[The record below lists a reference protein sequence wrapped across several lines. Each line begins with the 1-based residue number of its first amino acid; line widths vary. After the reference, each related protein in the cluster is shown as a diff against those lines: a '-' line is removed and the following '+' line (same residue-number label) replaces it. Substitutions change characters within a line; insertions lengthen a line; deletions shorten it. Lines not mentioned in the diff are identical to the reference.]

1 MLLETR
7 RQTNTYLQ
15 RLQTLLQIML
25 VKVELKVEPVLSERV
40 EAATLMPVMSSVLIR
55 LFLGVK
61 GVNALIKLSAFL

>member
-61 GVNALIKLSAFL
+61 RVNALIKLSAFL

>member
-1 MLLETR
+1 MLIETR

-15 RLQTLLQIML
+15 RLQTRMQIML

-55 LFLGVK
+55 LFLWVK

>member
-1 MLLETR
+1 MLIETR

-15 RLQTLLQIML
+15 RLQTRLQIML

>member
-1 MLLETR
+1 MLIETR

-15 RLQTLLQIML
+15 RLQTRLQIML

-61 GVNALIKLSAFL
+61 GVNALIKLSALL